1 MSEGISD
8 RQNDD
13 VDESAVSLDSVN
25 AAYSRWAPVYDFVF
39 SGPLY
44 FGRRAAVREANRQGG
59 KVLEVGVG
67 TGLSLPDYRRDV
79 RITGID
85 LSEDMLARAR
95 ERVRRKKLSNV
106 EALRAMDAAE
116 LDLPDAAFDVAAV
129 MYVMTVVPDPA
140 AVFREL
146 ERVVRPGGK
155 VIIVNHFSA
164 DGGIRAWGERTLARW
179 REYLGWDPVFPKERL
194 FAATRMKCI
203 GETSVP
209 PFGLFTMLVF
219 ERAKDVSSPR

>member
-1 MSEGISD
+1 MSEGISKP
-8 RQNDD
+8 RNNAC
-13 VDESAVSLDSVN
+13 DESTVSLDSVN

-44 FGRRAAVREANRQGG
+44 FGRRAAVREANRLGG

-67 TGLSLPDYRRDV
+67 TGLSLPDYRRDIQ
-79 RITGID
+79 ITGID
-85 LSEDMLARAR
+85 LSQDMLARAR

-116 LDLPDAAFDVAAV
+116 LDLPDASFDVAAI

-155 VIIVNHFSA
+155 VIVVNHFAAES
-164 DGGIRAWGERTLARW
+164 GIRAWGERVLARW
-179 REYLGWDPVFPKERL
+179 GDYLGWDPVFPKERL

-203 GETSVP
+203 SEVPVP
-209 PFGLFTMLVF
+209 PFGLFTKFVF
-219 ERAKDVSSPR
+219 ERPKDGLPA